1 LIITV
6 DGPAAAGKS
15 TAARRLASRLGF
27 RYLDTGAMYRAATWK
42 ALQAGAD
49 LETPGELAAL
59 VRSTRIELEP
69 DGRVLCDGED
79 VTEEIRNPRVTRNIY
94 HLADEPDV
102 RAAMRKHQRQF
113 AREGDLVSE
122 GRDQGT
128 EVFPDADLKFYL
140 SASLKERARRR
151 WKELREAGRR
161 KSLEQVRQELAERDA
176 RDSRRPVGALRKT
189 DDMILIDNTDMTPE
203 EAVRAMVEHVRGHT
217 AA

>member
-1 LIITV
+1 MIITL

-15 TAARRLASRLGF
+15 TAARRLAIRLAF

-42 ALQAGAD
+42 ALQTGAD
-49 LETPGELAAL
+49 LGDPGALAEL
-59 VRSTRIELEP
+59 VRGTCIELKP
-69 DGRVLCDGED
+69 DGRVVCDGRD
-79 VTEEIRNPRVTRNIY
+79 VTEEVRSPRVTRDIY
-94 HLADEPDV
+94 HLADEPSV
-102 RAAMRKHQRQF
+102 REAMRVHQRRF

-140 SASLKERARRR
+140 SASLRERARRR
-151 WKELREAGRR
+151 WKELREAGRGR
-161 KSLEQVRQELAERDA
+161 PLEEVRRELAERDA
-176 RDSRRPVGALRKT
+176 RDSKRPVGALRRT

-203 EAVRAMVEHVRGHT
+203 EAVRVMVEHVRSHT